1 MKISFD
7 DIFDNLSVEQVNQI
21 CDDNITLDIDQ
32 STIHSVKDNVMRK
45 IELENKGNKRIRF
58 NVKRVIAVVA
68 VLAVVLSV
76 TIVGAANYFK
86 PDNSFNQ
93 FIELS
98 KDVDYSTLGTDV
110 DQTASSSGLNFY
122 IGQVL
127 CDNDIMVIPIKCPKY
142 KGRYVAPDV
151 GETNNDKYYFDIL
164 VDGKRDGD
172 GCCGKWDDEV
182 KYDGSE
188 GEDYCN
194 ITLRGLSRVKNNS
207 TVEIK
212 FNHILYFDLNVEQI
226 DDEYIYEECG
236 VDGEW
241 SFKFNINRANV
252 RQKLD
257 VKDFE
262 LENGEKYKLNNFVI
276 SPLGFKC
283 DYKVSNWKYAE
294 RDESSLIKFPK
305 HVLNQCTLFQ
315 KNISS
320 SLTGD
325 GIMYI
330 EMKDGTILSD
340 GDHGD
345 SRFDLRCE
353 FAQEYG
359 IRSYGEIEATFT
371 QTINVDE
378 IKTITL
384 LDNVIYE
391 A

>member
-1 MKISFD
+1 MKISINDLFD
-7 DIFDNLSVEQVNQI
+7 ELTIEQTNDLIKENVPMEYDEEQISRIKDKVLSEL
-21 CDDNITLDIDQ
+21 NIETK
-32 STIHSVKDNVMRK
+32 VKAK
-45 IELENKGNKRIRF
+45 
-58 NVKRVIAVVA
+58 KRVPFRRIIAIAA
-68 VLAVVLSV
+68 VLLIVGSATS
-76 TIVGAANYFK
+76 VGAANHFK

-110 DQTASSSGLNFY
+110 NQTASAGGLDFY

-142 KGRYVAPDV
+142 NGRYVAPDI
-151 GETNNDKYYFDIL
+151 GETNNDEYFFDVLI
-164 VDGKRDGD
+164 DGKPDGD
-172 GCCGKWDDEV
+172 GCASNWDDEV
-182 KYDGSE
+182 KYDGTE

-212 FNHILYFDLNVEQI
+212 FNHILYFDVNVEQI

-252 RQKLD
+252 RQKLN
-257 VKDFE
+257 VNDFE
-262 LENGEKYKLNNFVI
+262 LENGEKYKFSNFII
-276 SPLGFKC
+276 SPLGFSC
-283 DYKVSNWKYAE
+283 DYKVSDWEYAPK
-294 RDESSLIKFPK
+294 DDDSLIKFPK
-305 HVLNQCTLFQ
+305 HVLKQCTLFQ
-315 KNISS
+315 KTISS

-325 GIMYI
+325 AIMLI
-330 EMKDGTILSD
+330 EMKDGTILSN
-340 GDHGD
+340 GDHND

-353 FAQEYG
+353 FSKEYD
-359 IRSYGEIEATFT
+359 IRYHGNIDATFKS
-371 QTINVDE
+371 TINVDD
-378 IKTITL
+378 IKKITL

>member
-1 MKISFD
+1 MRISIND
-7 DIFDNLSVEQVNQI
+7 LLDNLTIEQTYDLIKETVPMEYNEEQI
-21 CDDNITLDIDQ
+21 ERIKGKVFDKLNIEKCT
-32 STIHSVKDNVMRK
+32 KAK
-45 IELENKGNKRIRF
+45 
-58 NVKRVIAVVA
+58 KRVPFRRIIAIAA
-68 VLAVVLSV
+68 VILVICSATS
-76 TIVGAANYFK
+76 VGAANYFK
-86 PDNSFNQ
+86 PDNSFNR

-110 DQTASSSGLNFY
+110 DKTASAGGLDFY

-142 KGRYVAPDV
+142 NGRYVAPDI
-151 GETNNDKYYFDIL
+151 GETNNDKYYFDVLI
-164 VDGKRDGD
+164 DGKPDGN
-172 GCCGKWDDEV
+172 GCSSNWDDEV
-182 KYDGSE
+182 KYDGTE

-212 FNHILYFDLNVEQI
+212 FNHIIYFDVNVEQI
-226 DDEYIYEECG
+226 DDEYSYEECG

-257 VKDFE
+257 VNNFE
-262 LENGEKYKLNNFVI
+262 LENGEKYKLSNFII
-276 SPLGFKC
+276 SPLGFSC
-283 DYKVSNWKYAE
+283 EYKVSDWKYAAA
-294 RDESSLIKFPK
+294 DETSLIKFPK
-305 HVLNQCTLFQ
+305 QVLNQCTLFQ

-325 GIMYI
+325 AIMLI
-330 EMKDGTILSD
+330 EMKDGTILSN
-340 GDHGD
+340 GDHDD

-353 FAQEYG
+353 FAKEYD
-359 IRSYGEIEATFT
+359 IRYYGNIDATFT
-371 QTINVDE
+371 STINVDD
-378 IKTITL
+378 IKRITL